1 MIPKSG
7 NRFFATHARPAASSV
22 LNGPAIAYHPPD
34 MQFTPAPHITQNW
47 HLAKPAASGKRGM
60 VVSQTKSA
68 AEAGVAVLDAGGNAI
83 DAAVATALALAAL
96 EPWNSGLGGI
106 GHAVVHRAG
115 EPRAETVDF
124 GPTAPA
130 GLDASRFRLTGNV
143 AADLF
148 GWPEVEGDTNIH
160 GPLSF
165 VIPSAVAGYAEMHR
179 RWGKLPLGEI
189 AAPAIALAKRGLPQ
203 DWYTT
208 LKVANS
214 AAILRRYPESAR
226 IYLRDG
232 LPPVAPY
239 QGALTYFPLGRLR
252 DTLERLARAGWR
264 DFYEGEIAAGIA
276 ADVKQM
282 GGVLSANDL
291 RGCKARVLPAV
302 EFSWRGRTLQ
312 LTGPLTAAPTAADV
326 LRQMA
331 DARFGSAPDAAWYV
345 ALARALKAAYAQRL
359 TSLGDAE
366 PVAAESCTT
375 HITVCDAAGTM
386 VAMTTT
392 LLSSM
397 GSRVV
402 LPATGILMN
411 NGVMWFDPRPGQP
424 NSIGPGKRPLTNMFP
439 VILRDGAEP
448 FIAAGASGGRR
459 IMAAVLQVV
468 SFVADFGMTPERAAH
483 QPRIDVSDPNK
494 VTADRRLAP
503 EILTALQADGPT
515 EIVEHG
521 VLPLNFACPN
531 LIQQADGTRSGISD
545 AASPWSAGVA
555 QT

>member
-1 MIPKSG
+1 MIQPDLRQGGPQLSSG
-7 NRFFATHARPAASSV
+7 GMN
-22 LNGPAIAYHPPD
+22 
-34 MQFTPAPHITQNW
+34 FTPAPHVTQHW
-47 HLAKPAASGKRGM
+47 QVTKPAASGKRGM
-60 VVSQTKSA
+60 VVSQSRNA
-68 AEAGVAVLDAGGNAI
+68 AEAGVAALDAGGNAI
-83 DAAVATALALAAL
+83 DAALSTALALAAL

-115 EPRAETVDF
+115 QARAETVDF

-130 GLDASRFRLTGNV
+130 ALNPKLFKLTGKV

-148 GWPEVEGDTNIH
+148 GWPEVEGDVNIH

-165 VIPSAVAGYAEMHR
+165 AIPSALAGYEEMHR
-179 RWGKLPLGEI
+179 RWGRLPLAEI
-189 AAPAIALAKRGLPQ
+189 AAPAVALARRGLPQ
-203 DWYTT
+203 DWFTA

-232 LPPVAPY
+232 LPPVPPY
-239 QGALTYFPLGRLR
+239 QGGLNYFRLGNLP
-252 DTLERLARAGWR
+252 DTLERLQRAGWR
-264 DFYEGEIAAGIA
+264 DLYEGEIAANII
-276 ADVKQM
+276 ADVKAL
-282 GGVLSANDL
+282 GGVLSAEDL
-291 RGCKARVLPAV
+291 RNCKARVSPATEV
-302 EFSWRGRTLQ
+302 PWRGRTLQ
-312 LTGPLTAAPTAADV
+312 LAGPLTAAPTAADV

-331 DARFGSAPDAAWYV
+331 DVRFGAAPDAAWYV

-375 HITVCDAAGTM
+375 HITTCDADGTM

-402 LPATGILMN
+402 LPTTGILMN

-439 VILRDGAEP
+439 VILREGAAP
-448 FIAAGASGGRR
+448 SIAAGASGGRR
-459 IMAAVLQVV
+459 IMAAVLQLV
-468 SFVADFGMTPERAAH
+468 SFVADFGMSPEAAAH
-483 QPRIDVSDPNK
+483 QPRIDVSGPDK

-503 EILTALQADGPT
+503 DILRALEADGPL
-515 EIVEHG
+515 EIVEHA
-521 VLPLNFACPN
+521 VLPINFACPN
-531 LIQQADGTRSGISD
+531 LLMQRDGVRTGISD
-545 AASPWSAGVA
+545 AASPWSAAVA
-555 QT
+555 QG